1 MGLPVALAVLA
12 GAGRVPGLL
21 EALAALCLVGGMTL
35 AQRRLRARP
44 WPPRHEV
51 LLAAAGAAAL
61 AIAVA
66 AAGWGGVGSP
76 HPLAGDLRMPA
87 RGAAGLGGLCLLG
100 LAWAPQLRA
109 AGAWSLDVSGPQA
122 GEPATPAW
130 GRGTWL
136 VLGVGAVAHGV
147 VILGASGPLIQID
160 SWVNLAEPDLL
171 HPWPHPYHHTPIY
184 SGLVKIL
191 GRGPGFLVGLWAL
204 VLAQHALVLA
214 TGAVCESTVR
224 RCSGSVV
231 GGAVAGLLVV
241 LCGHLSLY
249 AQMIMSEVLSTFLVV
264 VSLALV
270 FAAARR
276 ARAGWW
282 LVAAGAT
289 SALGTLTRQA
299 MQAWFVAGV
308 IALLLLGFARWRR
321 ALLLFLVGALVP
333 IAAMV
338 AHNAVFHGRASLTA
352 GMGRTVV
359 YRLTPGMPDLTDPDA
374 PPGDPHERARE
385 IVWELRGG
393 GYAEVYEAVGAEL
406 GWSDKQIEQAMQRF
420 YVEQILRHPGP
431 FAKVTLGFCLDL
443 LRGHEPPSGVVEWH
457 NYVQRDAPAEW
468 DGLPAAALSPSAVRV
483 TGVQPTSSWA
493 VLVLATLGGL
503 LQLLRRVPR
512 ALAVACLASAAY
524 FVGVAAMLELPLPRY
539 RLPGIPF
546 LAMACGLGVAGL
558 LGVFARF
565 RGGAE

>member
-1 MGLPVALAVLA
+1 VALPVALAVWA

-21 EALAALCLVGGMTL
+21 EALAVLCLVGGMTL

-44 WPPRHEV
+44 RPSRGEV

-61 AIAVA
+61 AIGVA

-87 RGAAGLGGLCLLG
+87 RGASGLGVLCLLG

-109 AGAWSLDVSGPQA
+109 AAAWGLDVSGPRA
-122 GEPATPAW
+122 EEPTAPTW
-130 GRGTWL
+130 GWGAWL
-136 VLGVGAVAHGV
+136 VLGAGALAHGIV
-147 VILGASGPLIQID
+147 VLGASGPLIQID

-191 GRGPGFLVGLWAL
+191 GRGPWFLAGLWAL
-204 VLAQHALVLA
+204 VLAQHALVVA
-214 TGAVCESTVR
+214 TGWVCEGLVR
-224 RCSGSVV
+224 RTSGSAVA
-231 GGAVAGLLVV
+231 GAVAGLLVV
-241 LCGHLSLY
+241 LCGHLALY

-270 FAAARR
+270 FTAARR
-276 ARAGWW
+276 VRAGWW
-282 LVAAGAT
+282 LVAAGAA

-308 IALLLLGFARWRR
+308 IALLLVGFARWRR

-431 FAKVTLGFCLDL
+431 FTRVTLGFCGEL
-443 LRGHEPPSGVVEWH
+443 LRGHESPHTVTEFH
-457 NYVQRDAPAEW
+457 NFVQKDAPPEW
-468 DGLPAAALSPSAVRV
+468 DGLPAAALSPSAIRV
-483 TGVQPTSSWA
+483 TSFQPTSSWA
-493 VLVLATLGGL
+493 VLLLAVLGL
-503 LQLLRRVPR
+503 LHVRRAPR

-546 LAMACGLGVAGL
+546 LAMSCGLGVAGL
-558 LGVFARF
+558 LGGVARL